1 MNFIGIIVEVTIVNL
16 MLTEPSMDDI
26 KVGPS
31 CDDQQLKLL
40 LLTEKMYDKESA
52 MSNVAGGVET

>member
-1 MNFIGIIVEVTIVNL
+1 MEQVLINEFYWYHRGSDNSQ
-16 MLTEPSMDDI
+16 SMDDI
-26 KVGPS
+26 KVGLS

-52 MSNVAGGVET
+52 MSNGAGGVET

>member
-52 MSNVAGGVET
+52 MSNGAGGVET